1 MGSTEDYNG
10 IMQEID
16 KRKKNEIPIK
26 QFLSIDMVQP
36 KRGLILKEK
45 PGLIRLWLT
54 ISRAV
59 DTKIDIEPAVS
70 YFNSMV

>member
-26 QFLSIDMVQP
+26 RFLSIDMVQP

-54 ISRAV
+54 ISRTV